1 MHVRVMGKGE
11 SRPRDAR
18 GPRQATVISAMK
30 QHRSKSPSLS
40 YVHYVKILQPIAN
53 QMFIYEFIK
62 RGKEK

>member
-1 MHVRVMGKGE
+1 MHVPGLGKGE

-18 GPRQATVISAMK
+18 GPRQATVISTVK
-30 QHRSKSPSLS
+30 QHGSKSPSFC
-40 YVHYVKILQPIAN
+40 YVKILQPIAN